1 MKSDF
6 LYMVLAP
13 ILTTAI
19 SALSVFLIKFIRIKS
34 EELKVKTKDDTYDKY
49 LDDISDIIEQVV
61 LAVSQTYVD
70 TLKSKNAFTE
80 EKQVEAFNK
89 AKSQILLLLTEESK
103 NVIKEVY
110 GDLDSWL
117 DTRIEAEVKIQKKP
131 KSTTPIN
138 KLNS

>member
-19 SALSVFLIKFIRIKS
+19 SALSVFLIKYIRIKS
-34 EELKVKTKDDTYDKY
+34 EELKVKTKDDTYNKY
-49 LDDISDIIEQVV
+49 LDDISDIIQQVV

-80 EKQVEAFNK
+80 ERQVEAFNK

-103 NVIKEVY
+103 DIIKEVY

-131 KSTTPIN
+131 KSNPPIN

>member
-19 SALSVFLIKFIRIKS
+19 SALSVFLIKYIRIKS
-34 EELKVKTKDDTYDKY
+34 EELKVKTKDDTYNKY
-49 LDDISDIIEQVV
+49 LDDISDIIQQVV

-103 NVIKEVY
+103 DIIKEVY

-131 KSTTPIN
+131 KSNPPIN